1 MSISRRA
8 LYEAGLPFGD
18 SATYRKSTGGRVY
31 GDGGG
36 SSAPTTQTTVTDI
49 PNWAKPYGKEI
60 LGKAQALAN
69 QPYQPYTGGER
80 FAGFT
85 PLQQQAQEAAGTMTT
100 APQLQAATGL
110 AGAGALQ
117 SLGAGQQYQQ
127 MATTPGAM
135 QAYMSPY
142 MQGVVDIQ
150 QREAQRQADIARTGR
165 GAQAVKSGAFGG
177 ARQAIMEA
185 EAGRNL
191 QQQLGDIQARGLQS
205 AFDRAQQAQQFGAT
219 LGLQG
224 AQQAGQLAQTLGG
237 LGATE
242 FGQQKDIIGLQSA
255 AGKEQQ
261 ALEQSRLEQ
270 QYQDFLR
277 QQQYPYQQLGF
288 MSDMLRGVPVGQTSQ
303 TIFQQPPASTIGQLA
318 GLGTGLYG
326 LSQMG
331 FKPFAEGG
339 PVAKYADQG
348 SVTSATN
355 IADIVDSLSDEQL
368 QAAYQSSVARQ
379 DVKTAQIIQEEMA
392 DRAMTREGRGLAAAA
407 DIPEDMFSA
416 RAAKGGILKFA
427 EGSDPYGMR
436 PEDYRLMEERAR
448 QAEAEAQAINQP
460 QAQSVQ
466 PPQAAVAGVPFST
479 REGAIPALYKLLTE
493 DKAPQTTPDK
503 SLEQLR
509 EIQKA
514 EDAVAAKAREAQE
527 ASFKTDRQ
535 ETLDRINAL
544 EKRGL
549 GAALAAFGFGMARAA
564 SKPGAK
570 FFGSM
575 SEGTKDLQEAVSSN
589 QKSIEKVRD
598 IDRALAKEQRQL
610 RIAMDAGDAKR
621 TLEHQREIIKL
632 QKQQQEAADNSR
644 RTDALIQTG
653 KIQGISALMGAL
665 PKQPDPTSIQNIAND
680 LQQQARSEGREL
692 SRTEALSQA
701 AALLAQSTPSYLG
714 QGTLNDLRRQQIIA
728 QIRKR
733 FPILDQRGAQEISP
747 VEYQEALRQYQEALR
762 AIGFTPDEISSG
774 QSPTVGGS
782 STGPRVVGVRPSAG

>member
-18 SATYRKSTGGRVY
+18 SATYRKATGGRVY
-31 GDGGG
+31 GDGGGG

-49 PNWAKPYGKEI
+49 PDWAKPYGKEI
-60 LGKAQALAN
+60 LGKAQALTG

-80 FAGFT
+80 IAGFT
-85 PLQQQAQEAAGTMTT
+85 PLQQQAQAATGTMTT

-191 QQQLGDIQARGLQS
+191 QQQLSDIQERGLQS

-224 AQQAGQLAQTLGG
+224 AGQAGQLAQTLGG
-237 LGATE
+237 LGATQ

-261 ALEQSRLEQ
+261 ALEQQRLDQ
-270 QYQDFLR
+270 QYQDFIR

-303 TIFQQPPASTIGQLA
+303 TIFQQPPASTLGQLA

-368 QAAYQSSVARQ
+368 QAAYQSAVARQ

-427 EGSDPYGMR
+427 EGTNPYGVDTDLIRRAAEAAEQQAAAINAPQGGAATATGVPPVAPGLTRTSLVQQGMDLRKQPLPKISAEDPY
-436 PEDYRLMEERAR
+436 LA
-448 QAEAEAQAINQP
+448 AAQA
-460 QAQSVQ
+460 AQ
-466 PPQAAVAGVPFST
+466 
-479 REGAIPALYKLLTE
+479 K
-493 DKAPQTTPDK
+493 
-503 SLEQLR
+503 R
-509 EIQKA
+509 EI
-514 EDAVAAKAREAQE
+514 EAAAASRKAQE
-527 ASFKTDRQ
+527 EGFAIDRQ
-535 ETLDRINAL
+535 ESAERIREL
-544 EKRGL
+544 KESGL
-549 GAALAAFGFGMARAA
+549 GAAIAALGFSAARAA
-564 SKPGAK
+564 SKPGATLL
-570 FFGSM
+570 GSF
-575 SEGTKDLQEAVSSN
+575 SEGTKDMETAMSANRKSLKEA
-589 QKSIEKVRD
+589 RD
-598 IDRALAKEQRQL
+598 ADRALAREERKL
-610 RIAMDAGDAKR
+610 RIAMDEGDAKR
-621 TLEHQREIIKL
+621 AAEHQREISKL
-632 QKQQQEAADNSR
+632 RAEKARRDDEVR
-644 RTDALIQTG
+644 RTNAIIRGNEVSGLAAL
-653 KIQGISALMGAL
+653 AGAL
-665 PKQPDPTSIQNIAND
+665 PQEPVPGELLQVADRLVKEKGLTQDQAMNEAAEILAKKSPSYLTPGQLKPADITRLTNDYEARRQKLLDNYPLAKIPNPTTPAAKQQAEQYRADLAR
-680 LQQQARSEGREL
+680 LQQQFRAAGLPDIYMGSGSGTSSVIRFDARG
-692 SRTEALSQA
+692 
-701 AALLAQSTPSYLG
+701 
-714 QGTLNDLRRQQIIA
+714 N
-728 QIRKR
+728 
-733 FPILDQRGAQEISP
+733 PIQ
-747 VEYQEALRQYQEALR
+747 
-762 AIGFTPDEISSG
+762 
-774 QSPTVGGS
+774 
-782 STGPRVVGVRPSAG
+782 

>member
-85 PLQQQAQEAAGTMTT
+85 PLQQQAQEAAGAMTT

-142 MQGVVDIQ
+142 MQNVIDIQ

-191 QQQLGDIQARGLQS
+191 QQQLGDIQERGLQS

-242 FGQQKDIIGLQSA
+242 FGQQKDIVGLQSA

-261 ALEQSRLEQ
+261 ALEQARLEQ

-303 TIFQQPPASTIGQLA
+303 TIFQQPPASTLGQLA

-379 DVKTAQIIQEEMA
+379 DVKTAQVIQEEMA

-448 QAEAEAQAINQP
+448 QAEAEAAALNAP
-460 QAQSVQ
+460 QAPSSAPASSQLTRADFAQKILNKLNAPLAEPSKDD
-466 PPQAAVAGVPFST
+466 PYLAAAQDIQQ
-479 REGAIPALYKLLTE
+479 REL
-493 DKAPQTTPDK
+493 
-503 SLEQLR
+503 
-509 EIQKA
+509 
-514 EDAVAAKAREAQE
+514 AASAAARKAQE
-527 ASFKTDRQ
+527 ESFGVDRK
-535 ETLDRINAL
+535 ESAERIAEL
-544 EKRGL
+544 KKSGL
-549 GAALAAFGFGMARAA
+549 GAAIAALGFSAARAA
-564 SKPGAK
+564 SEPGATLL
-570 FFGSM
+570 GSF
-575 SEGTKDLQEAVSSN
+575 SKGTKDMEAAMSAN
-589 QKSIEKVRD
+589 RKSLKEAQDADK
-598 IDRALAKEQRQL
+598 ALAREERKL
-610 RIAMDAGDAKR
+610 RIAMDEGDAKR
-621 TLEHQREIIKL
+621 AAEHQREIMRLRKEKQDRDDNLRRTNALVRQSEVQGLAAAGQMLQQEPAPGELLQVADRLKKANPALSDTEAMKQAAEIIQQKSPSYLTPGQLKTSDISRLTNDYEARRQKL
-632 QKQQQEAADNSR
+632 LDNYPLAKIPNPTTPAAKQQAEQYRADLAR
-644 RTDALIQTG
+644 
-653 KIQGISALMGAL
+653 
-665 PKQPDPTSIQNIAND
+665 
-680 LQQQARSEGREL
+680 LQQQFKAAGLPEIYMGSVSGTSSVIRFDARG
-692 SRTEALSQA
+692 
-701 AALLAQSTPSYLG
+701 
-714 QGTLNDLRRQQIIA
+714 N
-728 QIRKR
+728 
-733 FPILDQRGAQEISP
+733 PIQ
-747 VEYQEALRQYQEALR
+747 
-762 AIGFTPDEISSG
+762 
-774 QSPTVGGS
+774 
-782 STGPRVVGVRPSAG
+782 